1 MIPLWKEKNS
11 IYFGV
16 IRSKVKVIV
25 AINRIVNNRIVSAQ
39 VLYIG
44 SLPNLATWF
53 PCGRGRTLFILESLT
68 NIGSIDDDELAVK
81 WVGSCITF
89 TNPFTDNTSLT

>member
-1 MIPLWKEKNS
+1 LLVLSSSLIMVYVSTYVQSWSLIALS
-11 IYFGV
+11 IG
-16 IRSKVKVIV
+16 IV
-25 AINRIVNNRIVSAQ
+25 PDSIVRIV
-39 VLYIG
+39 
-44 SLPNLATWF
+44 
-53 PCGRGRTLFILESLT
+53 SLT